1 MKQLL
6 KRREAS
12 LAALLV
18 GFIFLVSLRAPAFAT
33 PRNMYDILN
42 DTAVLMLAATA
53 QFLILL
59 INGID
64 LSIPSIMALTGMLVS
79 MLNMAVP
86 DLPIPVVVAI
96 ALGIGL
102 VLGSINGYLVG
113 YLKFPPIIAT
123 LGTIAIYR
131 ALVFVVSGGEWVS
144 AHEMSEL
151 YVSIPSRTFLGMT
164 GILWYTAVTVVAVGL
179 FLTFTGPGRALFAV
193 GGNPTASRLAGIKR
207 ERVELL
213 AFSLSGVISGLAGLL
228 YVTRYAAAQ
237 NDTALGYELQAV
249 AACVIGGVSVVGGS
263 GNVIGVMLGALFLG
277 LLYNAL
283 TVVNLSPFYQTA
295 IQGIAILV
303 AIIANTVV
311 DRRNRQKMLARRKL
325 A

>member
-86 DLPIPVVVAI
+86 DLPIPVVVAV
-96 ALGIGL
+96 ALSIGL

-151 YVSIPSRTFLGMT
+151 YVSIPARTFLGVT
-164 GILWYTAVTVVAVGL
+164 GILWYTAVTVVVVGL

-325 A
+325 S